1 MGDKETLKKALDSTY
16 TKVNL
21 LKLYEKFLKDWVAK
35 SYIGKSLSFFDVIAI
50 GESSKKEVFLEL
62 INDFYASEEVFLAL
76 FDTLPEEVKRVFE
89 HLAWKGKYFLDDN
102 EKKELLIQVKENY
115 KTKTEPKLEFL
126 FFNLHLGQQWNDE
139 DKTYFYLNEDII
151 KTIRVYLPKP
161 IDYTIN
167 SVKNPK
173 YEYHLTSEEEVL
185 QKLKLYLN
193 FYTMGEIKLSS
204 SNKLLKASKKALKK
218 YGEIKECYEDE
229 GGDLEYLKTETIAL
243 FLLTIKEELLN
254 DRYLNPPNI
263 KNIFND
269 FFEGTIFKDE
279 KFNYTTKFLNYLKGV
294 KNIWNEDEHI
304 VEVLQS
310 LKTVLLE
317 MPQNSLVSLDNILNY
332 INYRNMFS
340 QILTPQNIYDHVYIN
355 EADYGRTKIY
365 NYESYYNYIVVPTF
379 KSLIGILGSLGIVD
393 LYIDTPNLQNGLY
406 LKNGYLSK
414 YDGIKYIKLTNL
426 GLYVLGKKS
435 EYDFGELAEESEI
448 YLDEDRLIVTIVGNA
463 PMKGMFLEQIG
474 TKISVNK
481 YKIDYNSILRNVENS
496 GDLSKRI
503 DEFQKKIALNLPKIW
518 EDFFEDLKTKHNA
531 VKACKDMFVFKLK
544 EDKELLNLVAK
555 DEVLKPLLFKGE
567 GYHIIVKEEN
577 LKTVLKRLESFGYY
591 ND

>member
-1 MGDKETLKKALDSTY
+1 MGDKETLKKALDGTY
-16 TKVNL
+16 TKASL
-21 LKLYEKFLKDWVAK
+21 LKLYDKFIKDWIAK
-35 SYIGKSLSFFDVIAI
+35 SFIGKNMGFFEVIAI

-62 INDFYASEEVFLAL
+62 IEEFYSQEEVFLAI
-76 FDTLPEEVKRVFE
+76 FETLPQEVKAIFE
-89 HLAWKGKYFLDDN
+89 HLAWKGKYYLDEI
-102 EKKELLIQVKENY
+102 EKKELLEQIKENY
-115 KTKTEPKLEFL
+115 KMKTEPRVEYQ

-139 DKTYFYLNEDII
+139 DKTYFYLNDEII
-151 KTIRVYLPKP
+151 KVIRKYLPKP
-161 IDYTIN
+161 LDYYIN
-167 SVKNPK
+167 PVKSPK
-173 YEYHLTSEEEVL
+173 FEYYLNSEEEIL

-254 DRYLNPPNI
+254 DGYFNITNI
-263 KNIFND
+263 KNIVND
-269 FFEGTIFKDE
+269 FFSGELFAEE

-294 KNIWNEDEHI
+294 KNIWNEEEHLK
-304 VEVLQS
+304 EVLN
-310 LKTVLLE
+310 TLLE
-317 MPQNSLVSLDNILNY
+317 VLNEIPKGQIVSLENILNY

-340 QILTPQNIYDHVYIN
+340 EIISPANIYDHVYIN

-365 NYESYYNYIVVPTF
+365 NYESYYNYIVVTTF
-379 KSLIGILGSLGIVD
+379 KSLIGILGSFGLVD

-414 YDGIKYIKLTNL
+414 YDGIKYIKLTEL
-426 GLYVLGKKS
+426 GLYALGKKS
-435 EYDFGELAEESEI
+435 EYDFGEMNEKSEI
-448 YLDEDRLIVTIVGNA
+448 YLDEDRLIVTIIGNA

-481 YKIDYNSILRNVENS
+481 YKIDYNSILRNVEN
-496 GDLSKRI
+496 GQDLNKRI
-503 DEFQKKIALNLPKIW
+503 DEFRKKISLNLPSIW
-518 EDFFEDLKTKHNA
+518 ENFFEDLKTKHNA
-531 VKACKDMFVFKLK
+531 VKTCKDMYVFKLK

-555 DEVLKPLLFKGE
+555 DEILKPLLFKGE

-577 LKTVLKRLESFGYY
+577 VKTVLKRLESFGYY